1 MLRELRIDN
10 IAVIDH
16 AELELGPGLNVLT
29 GETGAGKTIVL
40 SALDLILGARGSSG
54 LIREGED
61 EAAVEA
67 QFSDLPAA
75 TRDALLAAGC
85 EADDELVLRRVV
97 TRAGRNRIYLNGSLS
112 PLSVLSNV
120 GAGLIHIYGQHEQH
134 TLLRTESHLGLLDA
148 HGGLEEKAAA
158 MTRQFGEFAA
168 AWKRVCDLKEKLADK
183 AREEALLRAQV
194 EEIADAKLD
203 PEEEEALLHRR
214 DIFAHAEKLYQTC
227 KEGELILYEGDNAVA
242 GELGRYIPRLREM
255 AEIDPAL
262 AEAVAL
268 LEGSAAQLDE
278 ATALIRQYADRLH
291 FDPGELERIEDRLA
305 EIHRLKR
312 KYRMPVEE
320 ILALAVTAG
329 EQLASLEA
337 GEEQLAG
344 LTRRFETAR
353 DAAWKTAEELSR
365 ARRRAAKTLKTR
377 LEREVRDIGLPYTT
391 FEVRFHDRDPARDD
405 PPFAMGGARIGAD
418 GIDDPEFYFSPN
430 PGESV
435 RPLARIASGGELSR
449 LMLAIKSLVLTRS
462 GIPTLLFD
470 EVDAGIGGRVAEMV
484 GKKLAAVAEAHQVL
498 CVTHLAPIAA
508 LADSHYV
515 VEKQV
520 LKGRTFTTVRKLDEA
535 ERVRELARMLGG
547 AEVTAQA
554 ERHAAE
560 MLKAHERGRPA

>member
-1 MLRELRIDN
+1 MLQQLRIDN
-10 IAVIDH
+10 VAVIDH

-40 SALDLILGARGSSG
+40 SALGLILGARGSSD

-61 EAAVEA
+61 EATVEA
-67 QFSDLPAA
+67 QFSDLPGA
-75 TRDALLAAGC
+75 TRAVLVTAGC
-85 EADDELVLRRVV
+85 DDDDELVLKRVV
-97 TRAGRNRIYLNGSLS
+97 TRTGRNRIYLNGSLS
-112 PLSVLSNV
+112 PRSVLSNA

-148 HGGLEEKAAA
+148 HGRLEEKATA
-158 MTRQFGEFAA
+158 MRQRFGEFAA
-168 AWKRVCDLKEKLADK
+168 AWRRVCELKEKLADK
-183 AREEALLRAQV
+183 ASEETLLRAQV
-194 EEIADAKLD
+194 EEIADARLD
-203 PEEEEALLHRR
+203 PEEEETLLHRR
-214 DIFAHAEKLYQTC
+214 EIFAHSEKLYQTC
-227 KEGELILYEGDNAVA
+227 KEGELILYEGDNAIA
-242 GELGRYIPRLREM
+242 GELGRYIPRLRDM

-278 ATALIRQYADRLH
+278 ATALIRQYSDRLH

-312 KYRMPVEE
+312 KYRMPVED
-320 ILALAVTAG
+320 ILALAETG
-329 EQLASLEA
+329 REELALLET
-337 GEEQLAG
+337 GEEELAV
-344 LTRRFETAR
+344 LTGQFETAR
-353 DAAWKTAEELSR
+353 DTAWKMAEELSR
-365 ARRRAAKTLKTR
+365 ARKQAAKALKSR
-377 LEREVRDIGLPYTT
+377 LEREVGDIGLPHTT
-391 FEVRFHDRDPARDD
+391 FEVHFHERDPAQDD
-405 PPFAMGGARIGAD
+405 PPFVMGGARIGED

-435 RPLARIASGGELSR
+435 RPLARVASGGELSR

-520 LKGRTFTTVRKLDEA
+520 LKGRTFTTVRRLDET

-547 AEVTAQA
+547 AEITAQA

-560 MLKAHERGRPA
+560 MLKAHGVGR

>member
-75 TRDALLAAGC
+75 TREALLAAGC
-85 EADDELVLRRVV
+85 DDDGELVLRRVV

-194 EEIADAKLD
+194 EEVADAKLD
-203 PEEEEALLHRR
+203 AEEEEALLHRR

-312 KYRMPVEE
+312 KYRMSVEE

-337 GEEQLAG
+337 GEEQLAD
-344 LTRRFETAR
+344 LTLRFEAAR

-377 LEREVRDIGLPYTT
+377 LEREVRDIGLPHTT
-391 FEVRFHDRDPARDD
+391 FEVSFHDRDPARDD
-405 PPFAMGGARIGAD
+405 PPFAMGGARIGKD

-430 PGESV
+430 PGESA

-484 GKKLAAVAEAHQVL
+484 GKKLAAVAETHQVL

-515 VEKQV
+515 VEK
-520 LKGRTFTTVRKLDEA
+520 EC
-535 ERVRELARMLGG
+535 
-547 AEVTAQA
+547 
-554 ERHAAE
+554 
-560 MLKAHERGRPA
+560 

>member
-1 MLRELRIDN
+1 MLQQLRIRN
-10 IAVIDH
+10 VAVIDS

-40 SALDLILGARGSSG
+40 SALGLILGARGSSD

-61 EAAVEA
+61 EAIVEA
-67 QFSDLPAA
+67 LFSDLPAA
-75 TRDALLAAGC
+75 TRDALAAAGC
-85 EADDELVLRRVV
+85 DADDELVLKRVV
-97 TRAGRNRIYLNGSLS
+97 TRGGRSRIYLNGSLS
-112 PLSVLSNV
+112 PLSVLSKV
-120 GAGLIHIYGQHEQH
+120 GPGLVHIYGQHEQH

-148 HGGLEEKAAA
+148 HGDLEEKAAA
-158 MTRQFGEFAA
+158 MKQRFGEFAA
-168 AWKRVCDLKEKLADK
+168 AWKRMCDLREKLADK
-183 AREEALLRAQV
+183 AREEALLRAQLEEV
-194 EEIADAKLD
+194 EGAKLD
-203 PEEEEALLHRR
+203 PGEEETLLHRR
-214 DIFAHAEKLYQTC
+214 EIISHSEKLYQTC
-227 KEGELILYEGDNAVA
+227 KEGESILYENDNAVA
-242 GELGRYIPRLREM
+242 GELGRYLPRLRDM
-255 AEIDPAL
+255 AAIDPAL
-262 AEAVAL
+262 TEAVTL

-278 ATALIRQYADRLH
+278 ATALIRQYSDRLQ

-305 EIHRLKR
+305 EVHRLKR

-320 ILALAVTAG
+320 ILALAETA
-329 EQLASLEA
+329 EQELAALA
-337 GEEQLAG
+337 TGEEELAV
-344 LTRRFETAR
+344 LTERFEGAR
-353 DAAWKTAEELSR
+353 EAAWKTAEELSG
-365 ARRRAAKTLKTR
+365 ARKRAAGTLKSR
-377 LEREVRDIGLPYTT
+377 MEREVRDIGLSDTT
-391 FEVRFHDRDPARDD
+391 FEVRFHDGGPARDA
-405 PPFAMGGARIGAD
+405 PPFVTGGVRIGED

-470 EVDAGIGGRVAEMV
+470 EVDAGIGGKVAEMV

-508 LADSHYV
+508 LADSHHV

-520 LKGRTFTTVRKLDEA
+520 RGGRTFTTVRQLPGT

-547 AEVTAQA
+547 AEITAQA

-560 MLKAHERGRPA
+560 MLRTHGAGR

>member
-1 MLRELRIDN
+1 MLQQLRIDN
-10 IAVIDH
+10 VAVIDH

-40 SALDLILGARGSSG
+40 SALGLILGARGSSD
-54 LIREGED
+54 LIREGQED
-61 EAAVEA
+61 ATVEA
-67 QFSDLPAA
+67 LFSDLPAA
-75 TRDALLAAGC
+75 TRDVLAAAGC
-85 EADDELVLRRVV
+85 DDDELVLKRVV

-112 PLSVLSNV
+112 ARSVLSNA

-148 HGGLEEKAAA
+148 HGRLEEKAAG
-158 MTRQFGEFAA
+158 MRQRFGEFAA
-168 AWKRVCDLKEKLADK
+168 AWKRVCELREKLADK
-183 AREEALLRAQV
+183 ARQEALLRAQV

-203 PEEEEALLHRR
+203 LEEEETLLHRR
-214 DIFAHAEKLYQTC
+214 EIFAHSEKLYQTC

-242 GELGRYIPRLREM
+242 GELGRYIPRLRDM
-255 AEIDPAL
+255 AAIDPAL

-305 EIHRLKR
+305 EIRRLKR
-312 KYRMPVEE
+312 KYRMPVED
-320 ILALAVTAG
+320 ILALAGTAT
-329 EQLASLEA
+329 EELALLET
-337 GEEQLAG
+337 GEEELAV

-353 DAAWKTAEELSR
+353 DRVWKMAEELSR
-365 ARRRAAKTLKTR
+365 ARKRAAKALKSR
-377 LEREVRDIGLPYTT
+377 LEREVGDIGMPHTA
-391 FEVRFHDRDPARDD
+391 FEVRFHDRDPAGDD
-405 PPFAMGGARIGAD
+405 PPFVMGGARIGED

-449 LMLAIKSLVLTRS
+449 LMLAIKSLVLTGS

-484 GKKLAAVAEAHQVL
+484 GKKLAAVADAHQVL

-508 LADSHYV
+508 LADAHYV

-535 ERVRELARMLGG
+535 ERVTELARMLGG
-547 AEVTAQA
+547 AEITAQA

-560 MLKAHERGRPA
+560 MLKTHGAGR

>member
-1 MLRELRIDN
+1 MLQQLRIDN
-10 IAVIDH
+10 VAVIDH

-40 SALDLILGARGSSG
+40 SALGFILGARGSSD

-61 EAAVEA
+61 EATVEA

-75 TRDALLAAGC
+75 TRDVLVTAGC
-85 EADDELVLRRVV
+85 DDDDELVLKRVV

-112 PLSVLSNV
+112 PRSVLSDA

-148 HGGLEEKAAA
+148 HGGLEQKAAA
-158 MTRQFGEFAA
+158 MTQRFGEFAA
-168 AWKRVCDLKEKLADK
+168 AWKRMCELREKLADK

-203 PEEEEALLHRR
+203 PGEEETLLHRR
-214 DIFAHAEKLYQTC
+214 EIFAHSEKLYQTC

-242 GELGRYIPRLREM
+242 GELGRYIPRLRDM

-278 ATALIRQYADRLH
+278 ATALIRQYSDRLH

-312 KYRMPVEE
+312 KYRMPVED
-320 ILALAVTAG
+320 ILALAGTAR
-329 EQLASLEA
+329 EELALLES
-337 GEEQLAG
+337 GEEELAV
-344 LTRRFETAR
+344 LTRQFESAR
-353 DAAWKTAEELSR
+353 DTAWKMAEELSR
-365 ARRRAAKTLKTR
+365 ARKHAAKALKSR
-377 LEREVRDIGLPYTT
+377 LEREAGDIGMPHTT
-391 FEVRFHDRDPARDD
+391 FEVRFHERDPARDD
-405 PPFAMGGARIGAD
+405 PPFVMGGARIGED

-435 RPLARIASGGELSR
+435 RPLAKIASGGELSR
-449 LMLAIKSLVLTRS
+449 LMLAIKSLVLSRS

-520 LKGRTFTTVRKLDEA
+520 QKGRTFTTVRKLDEA

-547 AEVTAQA
+547 AEITAQA

-560 MLKAHERGRPA
+560 MLKTHGAGR

>member
-1 MLRELRIDN
+1 M
-10 IAVIDH
+10 
-16 AELELGPGLNVLT
+16 
-29 GETGAGKTIVL
+29 
-40 SALDLILGARGSSG
+40 
-54 LIREGED
+54 
-61 EAAVEA
+61 
-67 QFSDLPAA
+67 
-75 TRDALLAAGC
+75 
-85 EADDELVLRRVV
+85 LRRVV

-158 MTRQFGEFAA
+158 MKQRFGEFAA

-194 EEIADAKLD
+194 DEIADAKLD
-203 PEEEEALLHRR
+203 AEEEETLLHRR
-214 DIFAHAEKLYQTC
+214 EIFAHAEKLYQTC

-278 ATALIRQYADRLH
+278 ATALIRQYSDRLH

-312 KYRMPVEE
+312 KYRMSVED

-337 GEEQLAG
+337 GEEELAV

-365 ARRRAAKTLKTR
+365 ARRRAARTLKTR
-377 LEREVRDIGLPYTT
+377 LEREVRDIGLPHTT

-462 GIPTLLFD
+462 GIPD
-470 EVDAGIGGRVAEMV
+470 PAVRRGRRRHRRQGGRDGREEA
-484 GKKLAAVAEAHQVL
+484 GGRGRGPPGAVRHALGPHRGAGGLPLRGGEA
-498 CVTHLAPIAA
+498 
-508 LADSHYV
+508 
-515 VEKQV
+515 
-520 LKGRTFTTVRKLDEA
+520 GA
-535 ERVRELARMLGG
+535 ERQDLHHSAKARPSG
-547 AEVTAQA
+547 ACPGAGA
-554 ERHAAE
+554 HARRRRRSRRRRNATPP
-560 MLKAHERGRPA
+560 RC